1 MHYILTVL
9 ITAIVAGCGGDP
21 TRSSDVAAVG
31 ASIRG
36 EISGEGDT
44 QTFAL
49 TVPVG
54 TVVTITVDRLNDD
67 MDSKVS
73 LTDSDGEE
81 LASNDDGG
89 ASKNTRLT
97 WVMGPQVKH
106 LVVSAF
112 RNNTRLYR
120 LKLIGALS
128 PGRHI

>member
-49 TVPVG
+49 TVP
-54 TVVTITVDRLNDD
+54 
-67 MDSKVS
+67 
-73 LTDSDGEE
+73 E
-81 LASNDDGG
+81 
-89 ASKNTRLT
+89 
-97 WVMGPQVKH
+97 W
-106 LVVSAF
+106 
-112 RNNTRLYR
+112 
-120 LKLIGALS
+120 
-128 PGRHI
+128 